1 MKYFESRRHPR
12 LAARAPKMPALVL
25 LGVWEQGHTHNG
37 LEDGVLRMEEP
48 LVGVH
53 GMPDF
58 LRTGGRRPGRP
69 GYANMNPHLW
79 LVGVVLVG
87 AGGRCPI
94 CWTRMRRRMRGTYRH
109 YGSEIHAQ
117 APLGYL

>member
-25 LGVWEQGHTHNG
+25 LGVWEQDHNG
-37 LEDGVLRMEEP
+37 LVRLEAGVLRMEE
-48 LVGVH
+48 LVAVH
-53 GMPDF
+53 GMSGF

-69 GYANMNPHLW
+69 GYANMDPHLW

-87 AGGRCPI
+87 A
-94 CWTRMRRRMRGTYRH
+94 
-109 YGSEIHAQ
+109 
-117 APLGYL
+117 